1 MNKTKKLICTF
12 LAMIITISAVSIPIF
27 ADSNINNDL
36 ITNNNKNSGPALIGS
51 KEEVVYATLD
61 YNGEAVE
68 AYVVN
73 ILDIKSA
80 GTFID
85 FGTYSTVENLTTTD
99 NIQYKNDT
107 VTGYADEG
115 KYYYQGNIDYAKL
128 PWNIDI
134 TYTLNG
140 NEVSAKN
147 LSGATGQIGINIKTS
162 KAPNIDSAFYD
173 HYILQMSVTLATS
186 KCKNIEA
193 KGATIANAGTD
204 KQIAITALPGKDSDN
219 TITAD
224 VENFSMPGISINAV
238 PYNMNIEMP
247 DTSEMTGQFSTLSD
261 GIHQLDSGV
270 AKLKDGAAQ
279 FADGQ
284 ELITSGSIEIMD
296 GLEQL
301 NLASDTIVQGSKEIR
316 EALVLI
322 SESINESLTDDDI
335 KQIQDLYEEMEDLNT
350 ILKEVPTVLEGMSKA
365 TTSLFNAL
373 KIAIDAI
380 PENTVTQE
388 EIAELYEKNPGSVAL
403 GTLVQTYYAAQ
414 NVKSTFSALGP
425 ALESSNE
432 SMAATMRVL
441 STEIEELSKKADE
454 LLQNQE
460 MIDQLKELR
469 AGMELLAEN
478 YKDFDSGIVQFT
490 DGVSML
496 ADNYP
501 DFDAGLSDAAD
512 GFSQLKDGIDALNN
526 GSHQL
531 YNGTKDLPQIVES
544 AINSMTA
551 EYDHSD
557 FSPVSYTS
565 EKNENVNGV
574 QFVFSTNPIEP
585 AIEQAPEAEEEQ
597 DLTIIDRIVNLFKKI
612 FGKEDK

>member
-1 MNKTKKLICTF
+1 MSRAKKLLCA
-12 LAMIITISAVSIPIF
+12 LVAMILVISAVSVPIF
-27 ADSNINNDL
+27 ADNSASVSDK
-36 ITNNNKNSGPALIGS
+36 TNSSSPALLGA

-61 YNGEAVE
+61 SNGETIE

-85 FGTYSTVENLTTTD
+85 YGAYSTVENLTTTD
-99 NIQYKNDT
+99 DIRYKNDT
-107 VTGYADEG
+107 VTGYANEG
-115 KYYYQGNIDYAKL
+115 KYYYQGNIDHAKL

-134 TYTLNG
+134 TYTLND
-140 NEVSAKN
+140 NTVSAQN
-147 LSGATGQIGINIKTS
+147 LGGASGKLGINIKTS
-162 KAPNIDSAFYD
+162 QAPNMPSSFYD
-173 HYILQMSVTLATS
+173 HYILQMSVTLSSS
-186 KCKNIEA
+186 KCKNIA
-193 KGATIANAGTD
+193 AQGATIANAGMD
-204 KQIAITALPGKDSDN
+204 KLVTITALPGKDSDN

-224 VENFSMPGISINAV
+224 VENFSMAGISINAV

-247 DTSEMTGQFSTLSD
+247 DTSTMTGQFSTLSE

-270 AKLKDGAAQ
+270 AKLKEGAAQ

-284 ELITSGSIEIMD
+284 ELITDGSIEIMN

-301 NLASDTIVQGSKEIR
+301 NVASDTIVQGSKEIS
-316 EALVLI
+316 EALVFI
-322 SESINESLTDDDI
+322 SQTINESLTDEDI
-335 KQIQDLYEEMEDLNT
+335 QQIQDLYEEMDDLNK
-350 ILKEVPTVLEGMSKA
+350 ILKEVPDVLDGMSSA
-365 TTSLFNAL
+365 STALFNAL

-380 PENTVTQE
+380 PDDTVTKE
-388 EIAELYEKNPGSVAL
+388 EISELYEKNPGSAAL

-414 NVKSTFSALGP
+414 TVKTTFAALGP

-432 SMAATMRVL
+432 SMAATMRIL

-460 MIDQLKELR
+460 MIDQIKQLR
-469 AGMELLAEN
+469 EGMELLAEN
-478 YKDFDSGIVQFT
+478 YKNFDAGIVQFT
-490 DGVSML
+490 DGISML

-501 DFDAGLSDAAD
+501 EFDAGLSDAAD

-531 YNGTKDLPQIVES
+531 YNGTKNLPQVVEN

-585 AIEQAPEAEEEQ
+585 TVEEVPVEENEKE
-597 DLTIIDRIVNLFKKI
+597 LTLIDRIVNLFKKI